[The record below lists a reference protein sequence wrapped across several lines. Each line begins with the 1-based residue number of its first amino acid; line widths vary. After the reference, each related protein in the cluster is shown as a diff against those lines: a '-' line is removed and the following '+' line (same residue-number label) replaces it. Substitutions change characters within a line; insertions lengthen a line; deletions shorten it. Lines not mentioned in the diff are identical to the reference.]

1 MAGCVSSGKKAWV
14 VEWYQ
19 ARGTLRW
26 AARGEVP
33 EWCEVSGVLGM
44 IGMVFGG
51 RKWANLEL

>member
-33 EWCEVSGVLGM
+33 GWFEVSGGLRW
-44 IGMVFGG
+44 FG
-51 RKWANLEL
+51 

>member
-33 EWCEVSGVLGM
+33 GWFEVSEGLGW
-44 IGMVFGG
+44 F
-51 RKWANLEL
+51 A